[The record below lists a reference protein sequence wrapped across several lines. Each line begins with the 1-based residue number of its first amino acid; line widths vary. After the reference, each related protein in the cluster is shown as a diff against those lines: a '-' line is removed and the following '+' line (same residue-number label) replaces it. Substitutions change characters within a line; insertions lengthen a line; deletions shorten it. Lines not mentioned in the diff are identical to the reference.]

1 MAAAGFNP
9 GASIQLWKNMAQ
21 KNKLGPPEF
30 LSTHPSGDS
39 RIQDLVK
46 QLPEA
51 LKLYNT
57 AQAAG
62 RKPNCQR

>member
-9 GASIQLWKNMAQ
+9 AASIQLWKNMAE
-21 KNKLGPPEF
+21 KNKLGPPQW

-39 RIQDLVK
+39 RIQDLVQ

-51 LKLYNT
+51 LKLYNS

-62 RKPNCQR
+62 RRPDCRK

>member
-1 MAAAGFNP
+1 MG
-9 GASIQLWKNMAQ
+9 K
-21 KNKLGPPEF
+21 KNKLGPPQW

-51 LKLYNT
+51 LKLYNS

-62 RKPNCQR
+62 RRAGVRNDTAVG